1 VSQTGPKGTIMQP
14 RILRR
19 SEIETVIGL
28 SRSSIYNMMA
38 EGTFPKPMRLGRRA
52 VGWLES
58 DVTDWLSNCQ
68 RVGSEQ

>member
-1 VSQTGPKGTIMQP
+1 MLP

>member
-1 VSQTGPKGTIMQP
+1 MQP

-58 DVTDWLSNCQ
+58 DVTDWLSNCH

>member
-1 VSQTGPKGTIMQP
+1 MQP

-58 DVTDWLSNCQ
+58 DVTDWLSNRH

>member
-1 VSQTGPKGTIMQP
+1 MQP

>member
-1 VSQTGPKGTIMQP
+1 MQP

-28 SRSSIYNMMA
+28 SRSGIYNMMA

-58 DVTDWLSNCQ
+58 DVTDWLSNRQ